1 MQVYLYDDG
10 LPPQAAAIRRAVF
23 MDEQGFRDEFDE
35 IDPRASHLVLCD
47 REVPI
52 ATGRFYRA
60 PGCDTYL
67 VGRIAWSR
75 PIAGRA
81 SGPRCCAPPS
91 GLCGSGRAAASPCML
106 RCRPGRFMRSWVTRP
121 TAPSSWRSIARI
133 SGWKRHCDAGVIPAG
148 RPDKKSPRGA
158 RAPGAWF
165 GAGDYRR

>member
-67 VGRIAWSR
+67 VGRIAVVKAYR
-75 PIAGRA
+75 GKGVGAA
-81 SGPRCCAPPS
+81 
-91 GLCGSGRAAASPCML
+91 LLRAAEQAV
-106 RCRPGRFMRSWVTRP
+106 RQRQGRRIALHAQVQARLFYEKLGY
-121 TAPSSWRSIARI
+121 TAYGAVELEE
-133 SGWKRHCDAGVIPAG
+133 HCPHIWMEKAL
-148 RPDKKSPRGA
+148 
-158 RAPGAWF
+158 
-165 GAGDYRR
+165 